1 MDRVVNFTGNN
12 FSELEG
18 QTTCIS
24 SETRSIQV
32 DDAVKIEM
40 VRTKRLTAKK
50 NISNKV
56 NLNPSVSIKCKGK
69 ADLAAILFK

>member
-1 MDRVVNFTGNN
+1 MSLPVSVPVRTQDRVVNFTGNN

-40 VRTKRLTAKK
+40 VRPKRLTVKK
-50 NISNKV
+50 NISTKNE
-56 NLNPSVSIKCKGK
+56 P
-69 ADLAAILFK
+69 